1 MNKAYPRGQ
10 VMKRAKAIAQDRID
24 EIEET
29 LQALRDGRYY
39 AGEEDEYEDDMR
51 RMFDAGTDKVIS
63 RPAGNS
69 RVRALGTPT
78 IVLVRVDSEYH
89 LLTREDVKSLKY
101 AAVSHSM
108 WHIYAATVKMEYEP
122 TTKIK
127 QARKH
132 DLSDNYDVI
141 EAAQNLAREVKAV
154 LASGNIHMGP
164 EIEQT
169 TVSYPVVTEC
179 IRELWDMY
187 MDICRDAISAG
198 SQDYMG
204 RYLNELFSVY
214 TARLGGKIM
223 ENAVADQVREL
234 EEEYGALG
242 FSVESNLRDMLRT
255 FSKCPESVTQ
265 DFGRLAKIVPGYDVN
280 PIYSYIDRAKKMGK
294 PNPRGKAEMVGD
306 FGVKVTG
313 HTDEERS
320 HSLDKLKCAARVM
333 LTMSDIGTR
342 ALDSMTDDERDA
354 CKDDPLTRILAKL
367 RVMQRNVSSAVSL
380 RVTNDLYV
388 PADRAS
394 DARAQARELV
404 TNGSMPDNEY
414 AGAYLDV
421 GKTLAYRERGD
432 PDIAILKASAIVSS
446 DMFLAMSNLSGVPRA
461 TPTRGN
467 DGNRAKGSGTM
478 ITDYLL
484 DKFPSRKAALAFIAT
499 SMPIAATSDKIETNK
514 YPLKTRVITSMC
526 AEGRRL
532 QGEYEFNN
540 GKVLVNVP
548 GFMLGIPPSDRLKR
562 TYAVVRQDV
571 KPGKTRL
578 FGSLDLSSFSQGM
591 HWDVQVAT
599 NDVLMDAYGLSEEYQ
614 KLIEACTINS
624 YMIRCQAGVRLFM
637 VNSTGSNYE
646 GLDGKRNTFMHCT
659 LWYLARCEAYRLG
672 LVESMRAFVYIDD
685 GAFSLDVET
694 AVKDESIKTLRE
706 ALIKTYTEYG
716 FKLNLSK
723 TVISESYMQFL
734 NELFL
739 HGVHIGYG
747 FRALCHTAAQS
758 FPAIATISEELAVIT
773 GGIRGAGAAGGHSLR
788 LLVGLSYILWL
799 YVAGVVG
806 NKGRALATRDAYH
819 LATVLYLPT
828 IAGGWGVSNWT
839 QLYGNLAGNRDI
851 EKLDRLATM
860 SRLVKERLPERHPKL
875 VSYIKSN
882 MLGTTTTAKSLIPD
896 RITVAH
902 PGTSKFGNLGRDE
915 EIATAAL
922 AMCENRE
929 AERLIEDY
937 LENGGRPRAGGV
949 TEMIVKAMTKSPEK
963 LPVAF
968 VEKALST
975 DTKAAVANLVTKV
988 ASSFLVERILSKSK
1002 IRMYNRRYVN
1012 VGKHVMEASAYYL
1025 NFTL

>member
-1 MNKAYPRGQ
+1 
-10 VMKRAKAIAQDRID
+10 
-24 EIEET
+24 
-29 LQALRDGRYY
+29 
-39 AGEEDEYEDDMR
+39 
-51 RMFDAGTDKVIS
+51 
-63 RPAGNS
+63 
-69 RVRALGTPT
+69 
-78 IVLVRVDSEYH
+78 
-89 LLTREDVKSLKY
+89 
-101 AAVSHSM
+101 
-108 WHIYAATVKMEYEP
+108 
-122 TTKIK
+122 
-127 QARKH
+127 
-132 DLSDNYDVI
+132 
-141 EAAQNLAREVKAV
+141 
-154 LASGNIHMGP
+154 
-164 EIEQT
+164 
-169 TVSYPVVTEC
+169 
-179 IRELWDMY
+179 
-187 MDICRDAISAG
+187 
-198 SQDYMG
+198 
-204 RYLNELFSVY
+204 
-214 TARLGGKIM
+214 
-223 ENAVADQVREL
+223 
-234 EEEYGALG
+234 
-242 FSVESNLRDMLRT
+242 
-255 FSKCPESVTQ
+255 
-265 DFGRLAKIVPGYDVN
+265 
-280 PIYSYIDRAKKMGK
+280 
-294 PNPRGKAEMVGD
+294 
-306 FGVKVTG
+306 
-313 HTDEERS
+313 
-320 HSLDKLKCAARVM
+320 
-333 LTMSDIGTR
+333 
-342 ALDSMTDDERDA
+342 
-354 CKDDPLTRILAKL
+354 
-367 RVMQRNVSSAVSL
+367 
-380 RVTNDLYV
+380 
-388 PADRAS
+388 
-394 DARAQARELV
+394 
-404 TNGSMPDNEY
+404 
-414 AGAYLDV
+414 
-421 GKTLAYRERGD
+421 
-432 PDIAILKASAIVSS
+432 
-446 DMFLAMSNLSGVPRA
+446 
-461 TPTRGN
+461 
-467 DGNRAKGSGTM
+467 
-478 ITDYLL
+478 
-484 DKFPSRKAALAFIAT
+484 
-499 SMPIAATSDKIETNK
+499 
-514 YPLKTRVITSMC
+514 
-526 AEGRRL
+526 
-532 QGEYEFNN
+532 
-540 GKVLVNVP
+540 
-548 GFMLGIPPSDRLKR
+548 
-562 TYAVVRQDV
+562 
-571 KPGKTRL
+571 
-578 FGSLDLSSFSQGM
+578 
-591 HWDVQVAT
+591 
-599 NDVLMDAYGLSEEYQ
+599 
-614 KLIEACTINS
+614 
-624 YMIRCQAGVRLFM
+624 
-637 VNSTGSNYE
+637 
-646 GLDGKRNTFMHCT
+646 
-659 LWYLARCEAYRLG
+659 
-672 LVESMRAFVYIDD
+672 VYIDD